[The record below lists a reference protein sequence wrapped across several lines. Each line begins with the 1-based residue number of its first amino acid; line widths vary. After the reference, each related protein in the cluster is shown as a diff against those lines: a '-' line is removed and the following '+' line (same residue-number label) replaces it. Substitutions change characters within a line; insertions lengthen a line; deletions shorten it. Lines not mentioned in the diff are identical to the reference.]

1 MSASS
6 APLPRTLAGFRQWR
20 RTRPFWGGVFAV
32 LAGLELIS
40 IPFAPLALSIH
51 QGMPGV
57 ASWLAGA
64 LLITGGVL
72 AWVHP
77 VQRHFYG
84 IIAMLAA
91 LASFPTSNLG
101 GFLLGLLLGVVG
113 AGMIF
118 AWAPGRDGAVDG
130 GAERARDEIAPGL
143 VS

>member
-6 APLPRTLAGFRQWR
+6 AHASLAGFRHWR

-32 LAGLELIS
+32 LAGVELIA
-40 IPFAPLALSIH
+40 IPYAPLAVSIH

-64 LLITGGVL
+64 MLVAGGVL

-84 IIAMLAA
+84 IITMLAA
-91 LASFPTSNLG
+91 LASFPSSNLG
-101 GFLLGLLLGVVG
+101 GFFLGLLLGVVG
-113 AGMIF
+113 SGMIF
-118 AWAPGRDGAVDG
+118 AWSPGRDRS
-130 GAERARDEIAPGL
+130 AETPGRDEIVPGL